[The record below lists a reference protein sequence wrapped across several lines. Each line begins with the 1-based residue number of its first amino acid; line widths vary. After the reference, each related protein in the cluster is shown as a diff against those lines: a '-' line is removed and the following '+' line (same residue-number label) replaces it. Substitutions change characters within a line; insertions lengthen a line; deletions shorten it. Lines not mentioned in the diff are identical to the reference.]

1 LAQGAAALPPALSF
15 SGESKLAN
23 DPVSA
28 VAGWLT
34 PATPE
39 VPAAGDTDPVLAM
52 IAELNRLDALWAA
65 AQARGAEI
73 LNTLPEDIRKGRVR
87 VSFGDSELGR
97 CLSSPGYFTSEQ
109 QLQRFLDPWRRF
121 DMRMAKHKAKSPEAA
136 AAEFDREIGLD
147 QLLAQ
152 LRAGLDEIKAIR
164 EASGCEAHYREAD
177 DLEPRMRELGHQIDT
192 TKPVTI
198 AGAIAMLERLRDAY
212 CVAHNEINPVIA
224 GLRDIQSE
232 KGGAT

>member
-1 LAQGAAALPPALSF
+1 MPTDPLSH
-15 SGESKLAN
+15 
-23 DPVSA
+23 
-28 VAGWLT
+28 VASWLT

-39 VPAAGDTDPVLAM
+39 VPVAHDTDPVLAL
-52 IAELNRLDALWAA
+52 IAEEKRLDALWAA
-65 AQARGAEI
+65 ARDRALEI
-73 LNTLPEDIRKGRVR
+73 LNTLPDDIRKGRVR
-87 VSFGDSELGR
+87 VSFSDSERGR
-97 CLSSPGYFTSEQ
+97 SLSSLYGGYFTSEQ
-109 QLQRFLDPWRRF
+109 QLQRCLDPWLRLQRRV
-121 DMRMAKHKAKSPEAA
+121 AEHHGESPEAA
-136 AAEFDREIGLD
+136 VAEYEREIGLD
-147 QLLAQ
+147 QAFAQ
-152 LRAGLDEIKAIR
+152 LRAGLDAIKAIR

-232 KGGAT
+232 KGAAA